1 MNKLIKQ
8 IIDLRDSTPC
18 KENLKRCGCEEFDDI
33 LDQLIDLEERL
44 QRCNKLIN
52 DPKHSEDEESPHYF
66 SDGETIDYI
75 SIQLDKILDV
85 DVYDDKFDKEIQE
98 IKRIEN
104 E

>member
-8 IIDLRDSTPC
+8 IIELRDTTPC

-44 QRCNKLIN
+44 QRCN
-52 DPKHSEDEESPHYF
+52 SPHYF